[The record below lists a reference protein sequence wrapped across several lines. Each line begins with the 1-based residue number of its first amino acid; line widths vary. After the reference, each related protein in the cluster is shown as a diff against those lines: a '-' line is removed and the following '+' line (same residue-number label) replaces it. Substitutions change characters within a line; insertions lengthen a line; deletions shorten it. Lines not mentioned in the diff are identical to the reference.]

1 MMNKIL
7 QDLINT
13 GKVRSFIDNVIMRTE
28 EKEEYDCYDS
38 NLKVLR
44 NERNFVLCY
53 GVLGH

>member
-28 EKEEYDCYDS
+28 EKKEYDCYDS

-44 NERNFVLCY
+44 NERNFVL
-53 GVLGH
+53 GLI